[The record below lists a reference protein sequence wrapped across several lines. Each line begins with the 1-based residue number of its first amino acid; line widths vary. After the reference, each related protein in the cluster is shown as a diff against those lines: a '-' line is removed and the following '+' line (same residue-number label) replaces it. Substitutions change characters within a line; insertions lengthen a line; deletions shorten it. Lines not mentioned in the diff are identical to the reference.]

1 MKAINELAYNLEKS
15 IRQEIANFQYSHF
28 GHLPKKIFFS
38 YRLWVMVENYLQT
51 AVTLTNSGEIKL
63 YGIPVA
69 VFMSAEYEF
78 YMSEQ
83 RNRVTLYGQ
92 PTLKKGG

>member
-38 YRLWVMVENYLQT
+38 QGLWVMVEYHLRT
-51 AVTLTNSGEIKL
+51 AVTLTKCGEVKL

-69 VFMSAEYEF
+69 VFMSKEYEF

-83 RNRVTLYGQ
+83 RNKVTLYEQ
-92 PTLKKGG
+92 PTF